1 MSGESNGHVSITKR
15 AADDIRKL
23 LDACSTDGRTRLA
36 KELQSIRTELAK
48 DFGGE
53 ARCSNM
59 QLALLDIIAREWLFL
74 SMIDSYVV
82 NNGLLLDRRRR
93 RTHGIIADRNRMAAT
108 LADHMRT
115 LGVRRKAPSL

>member
-23 LDACSTDGRTRLA
+23 LDA
-36 KELQSIRTELAK
+36 
-48 DFGGE
+48 
-53 ARCSNM
+53 
-59 QLALLDIIAREWLFL
+59 W
-74 SMIDSYVV
+74 YVV